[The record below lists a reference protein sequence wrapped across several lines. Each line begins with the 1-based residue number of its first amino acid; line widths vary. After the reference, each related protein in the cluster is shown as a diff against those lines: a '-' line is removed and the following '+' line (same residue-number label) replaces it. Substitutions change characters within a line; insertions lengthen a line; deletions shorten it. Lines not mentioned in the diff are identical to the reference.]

1 MGGGVGGQAI
11 DRDIE
16 GKLVVRA
23 VRGQMAGRC
32 EGLREADRYMGKRR
46 GH

>member
-1 MGGGVGGQAI
+1 MGGGVGGQSI
-11 DRDIE
+11 DPDIE
-16 GKLVVRA
+16 GKMVVRA

-32 EGLREADRYMGKRR
+32 EGLGEADRYMGKRR